1 MNQTPQKWART
12 VITQELFHWNSAI
25 AQNASQNPHYSLSL
39 YKQVQA
45 KGISPNNFTFPPLLK
60 ACATLGCLRSS
71 QQIHAHVARRGLACD
86 RFTLAALIDAYGKC
100 ANAVDASQ
108 VFEEM
113 PQQTVDLVSWTAL
126 LSAFSSNGHTREAF
140 KAFSRMRHSEDRECS
155 KGDVVSKCAL
165 ISACTVAHDLNYSHH
180 GRAVHGLSLKYG
192 FELNT
197 RLANSLV
204 HMYSEFAAMDIAL
217 KVFDGIPIECRDVVS
232 WNTLISGFA
241 MNGEPERA
249 LQTFE
254 HMISLKSVT
263 VAPNRV
269 TIIALLKSC
278 SELGCVERSRWVLN
292 YVSDHHSSLLSND
305 IVVLTALID
314 MHSRCGNLE
323 WARRIFDGVE
333 EKNVVCWSAMIA
345 GYEQNSCPEEALQL
359 FYKMLLEEYSEVV
372 EVQPNAV
379 TMMTAL
385 AACAAL
391 GSSRLGKVFHKYAVS
406 TGLDRDA
413 RVASALIDVYAKCG
427 DIEPARQ
434 IFTEMDDSSK
444 TLVSWSAM
452 IGAEGLHGEGRCAIH
467 LLSEMRT
474 FGFRPNEVTYI
485 SVLSACSHSGLVEE
499 GKSCFSS
506 MVREDGVLPTAK
518 HYACMVDLL
527 GRAGQLDEAYDLIQG
542 MPVEAD
548 VAVWGS
554 LLAACHLHGN
564 SDLGKVIEK
573 QILNLD
579 TQAVGHRVL
588 LANIYEDAGRWDDV
602 IRMRV
607 DLKRS
612 GLRKIAGQS
621 FLDVGGE
628 VYSFVAEDR
637 FHPESDKIYDEL
649 NALDVKVK
657 KAAKFARERYTE
669 GEEDD
674 IEEIIAR
681 CMYHSERLAI
691 AYGLMIMNRSSSSSS
706 NDRNNSERAK
716 ETSTNPIRI
725 TKNLRVCRDCHFY
738 TKLVSKVTK
747 RELIVRDARRF
758 HHFKDGCCSCQD
770 YW

>member
-1 MNQTPQKWART
+1 MSQTPQKWTRT
-12 VITQELFHWNSAI
+12 IIHELFQWNSAI
-25 AQNASQNPHYSLSL
+25 AQNASQNPQYSLSI

-45 KGISPNNFTFPPLLK
+45 QGISPNNFTFPPLLK
-60 ACATLGCLRSS
+60 ACATLGCLRTS
-71 QQIHAHVARRGLACD
+71 QQIHAHVARRGFACD

-100 ANAVDASQ
+100 ANADDANRL
-108 VFEEM
+108 FEEM
-113 PQQTVDLVSWTAL
+113 PQQTVDLISWTAL
-126 LSAFSSNGHTREAF
+126 LSAFSSNGYTREAF
-140 KAFSRMRHSEDRECS
+140 EAFSRMRHSEDPECS
-155 KGDVVSKCAL
+155 KGDVVSICAL
-165 ISACTVAHDLNYSHH
+165 ISACTVAHDLNYVPH
-180 GRAVHGLSLKYG
+180 GRAVHGLAFKYG

-204 HMYSEFAAMDIAL
+204 HMFSEFGAMEVAL
-217 KVFDGIPIECRDVVS
+217 KVFDRIPIECRDVVS

-241 MNGEPERA
+241 LNGEPERA

-254 HMISLKSVT
+254 DMISLGSVA

-278 SELGCVERSRWVLN
+278 AELGCVERSRWAQN
-292 YVSDHHSSLLSND
+292 YVSVHRSSLISND

-314 MHSRCGNLE
+314 MHARCGNLE

-333 EKNVVCWSAMIA
+333 VKNVVCWSAMIA
-345 GYEQNSCPEEALQL
+345 GYEQNSSPEEALRL
-359 FYKMLLEEYSEVV
+359 FRKMLLEDYNQAVK
-372 EVQPNAV
+372 VQPNAV
-379 TMMTAL
+379 TMMTVF

-391 GSSRLGKVFHKYAVS
+391 GSFRLGKVFHKYAVS
-406 TGLDRDA
+406 TGIDRDA
-413 RVASALIDVYAKCG
+413 RVASALIDMYAKCG

-444 TLVSWSAM
+444 TLVSWSTM
-452 IGAEGLHGEGRCAIH
+452 IGVEGLHGEGRRALN
-467 LLSEMRT
+467 LLSKMRT
-474 FGFRPNEVTYI
+474 FGLQPNEVTYI
-485 SVLSACSHSGLVEE
+485 SVLSACSHAGLVEE

-506 MVREDGVLPTAK
+506 MLREDRVLPTAK
-518 HYACMVDLL
+518 HYACMVDLH
-527 GRAGQLDEAYDLIQG
+527 GRAGQLDEAYDLIRG

-554 LLAACHLHGN
+554 LLAACRLHGN
-564 SDLGKVIEK
+564 SELGEVIEK

-579 TQAVGHRVL
+579 SHSVGHRVL
-588 LANIYEDAGRWDDV
+588 LANIYEDAGRWNDV

-621 FLDVGGE
+621 FIDVGEE

-637 FHPESDKIYDEL
+637 SHPESDKIYDEL

-657 KAAKFARERYTE
+657 NAAKFARESYTE

-706 NDRNNSERAK
+706 NDRNNSETAK
-716 ETSTNPIRI
+716 KTSTNPIRI

-738 TKLVSKVTK
+738 TRLVSKVTK